1 MNQGDLNS
9 PHVILNYSDVPLD
22 NISVIQFRS
31 GRTGAQLISLDK
43 NKESRLKVEFKGIFR
58 LACSLKT
65 SRCFHQSW
73 LDFCLMNFKE
83 MK

>member
-9 PHVILNYSDVPLD
+9 PDVILNYSDVPFD

-43 NKESRLKVEFKGIFR
+43 NKESSLKVEFKGIFG
-58 LACSLKT
+58 LACRLKT
-65 SRCFHQSW
+65 SRCFHQS
-73 LDFCLMNFKE
+73 
-83 MK
+83 